1 MSDVYNSNVAKKFS
15 PEYPGV
21 AKFDE
26 KEDLVIKTDI
36 VPVVTTEIR
45 AAALEVAIHSLPQG
59 TSMLDILKA
68 SKTVEAYLLDGSLP
82 AD

>member
-1 MSDVYNSNVAKKFS
+1 MSDTYSDSSDSNGS

-21 AKFDE
+21 AKFDAIPNLNFE
-26 KEDLVIKTDI
+26 AAI

-45 AAALEVAIHSLPQG
+45 AAALEVAIHSSEQG

-82 AD
+82 AE

>member
-1 MSDVYNSNVAKKFS
+1 MRDAIVNIS

-26 KEDLVIKTDI
+26 PSINFEAEV

-45 AAALEVAIHSLPQG
+45 AAALEVAIHSSAQG
-59 TSMLDILKA
+59 TSMVDILKT

>member
-1 MSDVYNSNVAKKFS
+1 MSDIYGGT

-21 AKFDE
+21 AKFDS
-26 KEDLVIKTDI
+26 KEDLVFKADI
-36 VPVVTTEIR
+36 TPVVTTEIR
-45 AAALEVAIHSLPQG
+45 AAALEVAIHSSEQG

-82 AD
+82 AE